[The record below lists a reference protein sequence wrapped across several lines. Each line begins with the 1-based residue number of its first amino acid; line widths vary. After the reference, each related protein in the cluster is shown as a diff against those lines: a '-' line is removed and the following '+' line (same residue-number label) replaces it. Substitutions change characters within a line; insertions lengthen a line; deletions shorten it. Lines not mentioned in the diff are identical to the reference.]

1 MSNNNKRSPLVSL
14 FEWIET
20 FLVAL
25 CCVVMIFTF
34 IVKFVTVSGDS
45 MNNTLTDGDRLLITN
60 MFYEPKAGDI
70 VVVDV
75 SGNLN
80 VPRDHGVSS
89 SAPYIKRV
97 IATEGQ
103 TVEVR
108 PDWTVW
114 VDGVKIQE
122 DYDIKRVYGNM
133 YTGDRTPCV
142 VPEDHVFVMG
152 DNRNNS
158 SDSRNIGTI
167 HKNYILGHVILRLAP
182 NFGGVN

>member
-1 MSNNNKRSPLVSL
+1 MNKNNKNSAIVSL

-25 CCVVMIFTF
+25 CCVVIIFTF
-34 IVKFVTVSGDS
+34 LVKFVTVSGHSMDS
-45 MNNTLTDGDRLLITN
+45 TLANGNRLLITN
-60 MFYEPKAGDI
+60 LFYEPECGDI

-80 VPRDHGVSS
+80 IPRDHGVSS

-108 PDWTVW
+108 SDWTVL
-114 VDGVKIQE
+114 VDGKKIDE
-122 DYDIKRVYGNM
+122 PYITPTETFM
-133 YTGDRTPCV
+133 YTGSKTPCV
-142 VPEDHVFVMG
+142 VPKDHVFVMG

-158 SDSRNIGTI
+158 TDSRNIGPI

-182 NFGGVN
+182 DFGGVE

>member
-1 MSNNNKRSPLVSL
+1 MKKTNKSSTLISV

-25 CCVVMIFTF
+25 CCVVIIFTF
-34 IVKFVTVSGDS
+34 LVKFVTVSGDS
-45 MNNTLTDGDRLLITN
+45 MDSTLADGNRLLITN
-60 MFYEPKAGDI
+60 MFYEPECGDI
-70 VVVDV
+70 IVVDV

-80 VPRDHGVSS
+80 IPRDHGVSS

-103 TVEVR
+103 AVEVR
-108 PDWTVW
+108 SDWSVW
-114 VDGVKIQE
+114 VDGKKIDE
-122 DYDIKRVYGNM
+122 PYIHRTGTFM
-133 YTGDRTPCV
+133 YTGEMTHCV
-142 VPEDHVFVMG
+142 VPKDHVFVMG

-158 SDSRNIGTI
+158 TDSRDIGPI

-182 NFGGVN
+182 SFGGVE

>member
-1 MSNNNKRSPLVSL
+1 MEKKNKRSPLISL

-25 CCVVMIFTF
+25 CCVVIIFTF
-34 IVKFVTVSGDS
+34 IVKFVTVSGLS
-45 MNNTLTDGDRLLITN
+45 MYSTLGNGDRLLITN
-60 MFYEPKAGDI
+60 MFYEPKCGDI

-75 SGNLN
+75 SGTLN
-80 VPRDHGVSS
+80 IPRDHGVSS

-108 PDWTVW
+108 SDWTVW
-114 VDGVKIQE
+114 VDGEKIDE
-122 DYDIKRVYGNM
+122 PYVDRTHLTM
-133 YTGDRTPCV
+133 FTGSLTPCV

-158 SDSRNIGTI
+158 RDSREIGFI
-167 HKNYILGHVILRLAP
+167 HKNYILGHVILRIAP
-182 NFGGVN
+182 NFGGVE